1 MKNLIIYLS
10 VLTAGLCTVF
20 AADPLPSWQEG
31 ETKTRLLDFISSSQ
45 VEGGEGYIAP
55 GDRIATFDNDG
66 NLWSEQP
73 MYFQLLFILDRVGAS
88 ASEHPEWNETQPFKA
103 VLEKD
108 MDTLKTFG
116 EKELLELMAATHAG
130 MTEKEFSDI
139 VSEWMKTAKH
149 PTTGKLYTDM
159 TYQPMKE
166 LLQAL
171 RDAGFK
177 TYIVSGGGISF
188 MRPWVEAVY
197 GIPPE
202 QVVGSRIK
210 VEYEEGGKIRRLPEI
225 DLIDDKAGKPVG
237 IHQVIGKRPVL
248 ASGNSDGDFQ
258 MLEYA
263 TTGEGPRIGL
273 ILHHTDEERE
283 WAYDRESHIG
293 KLDRGLDEA
302 AARGW
307 IVIDMKND
315 WKTIYSPA
323 E

>member
-1 MKNLIIYLS
+1 MKTIAL
-10 VLTAGLCTVF
+10 LCF
-20 AADPLPSWQEG
+20 AACTSSLFAQDLLPSWNEG
-31 ETKTRLLDFISSSQ
+31 ETKGRILKFISEAQ
-45 VEGGEGYIAP
+45 TEGSDGYIAP

-66 NLWSEQP
+66 NLWSEKP
-73 MYFQLLFILDRVGAS
+73 MYFQLIFIMERVA
-88 ASEHPEWNETQPFKA
+88 ALAPEHPEWKTQQPFQA
-103 VLEKD
+103 VLEGDKAA
-108 MDTLKTFG
+108 MKGFG

-130 MTEKEFSDI
+130 MTEEEFSEI
-139 VSEWMKTAKH
+139 VSEWMQTAKH
-149 PTTGKLYTDM
+149 PTAGKLYTEM
-159 TYQPMKE
+159 TFQPMKE

-188 MRPWVEAVY
+188 MRPWVEAAY

-210 VEYEEGGKIRRLPEI
+210 VEYEEGGKIRRLGEI

-237 IHQVIGKRPVL
+237 IYQVIGKRPVL

-263 TTGEGPRIGL
+263 TTGEGARLGL
-273 ILHHTDEERE
+273 ILHHTDADRE
-283 WAYDRESHIG
+283 WAYDRESHVG
-293 KLDRGLDEA
+293 QLSRGLDEA

-307 IVIDMKND
+307 IVIDMAKD
-315 WKTIYSPA
+315 WKTIYG